1 MDIDALYCG
10 DCLTWLKTIKPESVD
25 LVYLDLYM
33 C

>member
-10 DCLTWLKTIKPESVD
+10 DCLTWLQTIKPESVD